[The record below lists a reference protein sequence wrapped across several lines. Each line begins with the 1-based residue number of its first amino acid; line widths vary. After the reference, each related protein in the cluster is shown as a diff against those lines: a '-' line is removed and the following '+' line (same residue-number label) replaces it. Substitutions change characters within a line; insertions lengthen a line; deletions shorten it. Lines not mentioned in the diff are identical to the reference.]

1 MTSFLESSFHYLNFV
16 SRKSYKPLLTHTAV
30 VVKRLSKKQDM
41 SGKSRKSNGFHQQR
55 RIQSFGNQNED
66 IENQQRKTSFKN
78 VFRGAQ
84 MVGLFPVSGLDKES
98 SGIEFR
104 PASLRLFATICFVL
118 AVVILEGLGILH
130 MLLFNEDNNPSS
142 DFKHHST
149 ISSNFAPVLHYGT
162 TVRDKVCQITDFCSK
177 IHR

>member
-1 MTSFLESSFHYLNFV
+1 MTHI
-16 SRKSYKPLLTHTAV
+16 AV

-66 IENQQRKTSFKN
+66 NENQQRKTSFKN

-162 TVRDKVCQITDFCSK
+162 TVRDKVCQSPIFCPEIQVDENRCQKSIWILVTK
-177 IHR
+177 

>member
-1 MTSFLESSFHYLNFV
+1 
-16 SRKSYKPLLTHTAV
+16 
-30 VVKRLSKKQDM
+30 M
-41 SGKSRKSNGFHQQR
+41 SGKSRKSNGINQQR
-55 RIQSFGNQNED
+55 RIQSFGNQA
-66 IENQQRKTSFKN
+66 ENTEQPRKTIFKN

-162 TVRDKVCQITDFCSK
+162 TVRNKVCQSTDCCSK